1 MKNLSIK
8 LILVCLFINC
18 IPLASKADTEPYI
31 GEIQQYG
38 ANFCPRGWAPTNGQ
52 LLSIAQNTALF
63 SIIGTIYGGDGRTTF
78 ALPDLRGRI
87 ILGMGTAPG
96 LSTRRLGQKAGL
108 ESVTLN
114 INEIPS
120 HQHDYSFTV
129 KEGRGVK
136 TDATDSL
143 LAESGIFR
151 DNGNIKTLASQ
162 ITNNTGS
169 TQAHTNIQ
177 PYLVTTYRVALVGFI
192 YPSRS

>member
-1 MKNLSIK
+1 
-8 LILVCLFINC
+8 
-18 IPLASKADTEPYI
+18 
-31 GEIQQYG
+31 
-38 ANFCPRGWAPTNGQ
+38 
-52 LLSIAQNTALF
+52 
-63 SIIGTIYGGDGRTTF
+63 
-78 ALPDLRGRI
+78 
-87 ILGMGTAPG
+87 MGTAPG

-162 ITNNTGS
+162 ITNTGS
-169 TQAHTNIQ
+169 TQAHTNLQ
-177 PYLVTTYRVALVGFI
+177 PYLVTTYCVALVGIF
-192 YPSRS
+192 PSRS